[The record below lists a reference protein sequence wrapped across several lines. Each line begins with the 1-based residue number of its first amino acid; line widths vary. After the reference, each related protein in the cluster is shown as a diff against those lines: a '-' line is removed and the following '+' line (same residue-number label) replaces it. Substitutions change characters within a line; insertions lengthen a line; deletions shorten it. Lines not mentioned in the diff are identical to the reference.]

1 MNKRDALDDLD
12 GRPGRQI
19 VSADHAQELARAFGV
34 ELKQRPGELEPI
46 KRMDRGQPNN
56 HALGIGVGSLCET
69 LADRLDGIEAEKYVA
84 GGHGTTQDGL
94 KARNL
99 PKLREM
105 VK

>member
-1 MNKRDALDDLD
+1 MDALNDLE

-19 VSADHAQELARAFGV
+19 LFADHARDVADAFGV

-46 KRMDRGQPNN
+46 KRLDRVQPHNN
-56 HALGIGVGSLCET
+56 GLGIGVGSLCKT
-69 LADRLDGIEAEKYVA
+69 LAERIDGVEAEEYVA

-99 PKLREM
+99 PKLREGD
-105 VK
+105 